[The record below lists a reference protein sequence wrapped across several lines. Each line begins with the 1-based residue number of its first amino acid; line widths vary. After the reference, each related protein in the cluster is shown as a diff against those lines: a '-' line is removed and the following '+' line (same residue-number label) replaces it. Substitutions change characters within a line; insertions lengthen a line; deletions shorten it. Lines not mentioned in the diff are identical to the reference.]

1 LLYNSE
7 RLTVVL
13 SGDKGEHVMAE
24 KNLAVFG
31 IYTNRGAIDEA
42 VSHLCAGGFR
52 STDVSSLLQENPG
65 TKDLAHEKNTKAPE
79 GAVIGGV
86 VGGIVGAVL
95 GWLIAIGTIPVPGA
109 GPLLAAGPIL
119 AALVGLGTLGAVG
132 GIIGGLIG
140 LGDPEY
146 EAKRFRGR
154 IREGGILLSVHCDSR
169 DWVKRAKEVLT
180 RTGAQE
186 IGVEGEKSGDFA
198 NTDRPTPRTPPTPEK
213 LAPRVRQTGGD
224 APIITDEELYA
235 EQERQR
241 RSALDRAE
249 KL

>member
-1 LLYNSE
+1 
-7 RLTVVL
+7 
-13 SGDKGEHVMAE
+13 MAE

-31 IYTNRGAIDEA
+31 IYANRSAIDEA

-52 STDVSSLLQENPG
+52 NTDVSSLLQENPG

-86 VGGIVGAVL
+86 VGGVVGAVL
-95 GWLIAIGTIPVPGA
+95 GWLIAIGTIPVPGT

-154 IREGGILLSVHCDSR
+154 IREGGILLSVHCDTR

-180 RTGAQE
+180 HTGAQE

-198 NTDRPTPRTPPTPEK
+198 NTDRPTSRTPATLEK
-213 LAPRVRQTGGD
+213 QVPRVRQTGGD
-224 APIITDEELYA
+224 TPITDEELYA

-241 RSALDRAE
+241 RNALDRAE
-249 KL
+249 RL

>member
-1 LLYNSE
+1 
-7 RLTVVL
+7 
-13 SGDKGEHVMAE
+13 MAE

-31 IYTNRGAIDEA
+31 IYPHRSAIDEA
-42 VSHLCAGGFR
+42 VTHLCAGGFR
-52 STDVSSLLQENPG
+52 STDISCLLQENPG

-86 VGGIVGAVL
+86 VGGIIGAVL
-95 GWLIAIGTIPVPGA
+95 GWLIAIGTIPVPGT
-109 GPLLAAGPIL
+109 GPLVAAGPIL
-119 AALVGLGTLGAVG
+119 AALTGLGTLGAVG

-154 IREGGILLSVHCDSR
+154 IRHGGILLSVHCDSR

-180 RTGAQE
+180 HTGAQE

-198 NTDRPTPRTPPTPEK
+198 NTDRPTVRTPVTQETLP
-213 LAPRVRQTGGD
+213 PRVRTTGGG
-224 APIITDEELYA
+224 APVTDEELYA
-235 EQERQR
+235 QQEHAHPTA
-241 RSALDRAE
+241 SDRTE
-249 KL
+249 KF

>member
-1 LLYNSE
+1 
-7 RLTVVL
+7 
-13 SGDKGEHVMAE
+13 MAE

-31 IYTNRGAIDEA
+31 IYPNRGAIDEA
-42 VSHLCAGGFR
+42 VSHLSAGGFR

-95 GWLIAIGTIPVPGA
+95 GWLIAIGTIPVPGT
-109 GPLLAAGPIL
+109 GPLVAAGPIL
-119 AALVGLGTLGAVG
+119 AALAGLGTLGVVG

-140 LGDPEY
+140 MSDPEY

-180 RTGAQE
+180 HTGAQE

-198 NTDRPTPRTPPTPEK
+198 NTDRPTPRTPPTPETV
-213 LAPRVRQTGGD
+213 APRVRQTGGV
-224 APIITDEELYA
+224 APVTDEELYA
-235 EQERQR
+235 EQEHQR
-241 RSALDRAE
+241 RIALDRIE
-249 KL
+249 KP